1 VNREGPSDVTEPTGD
16 QFAAECGLIRP
27 LQLDLE
33 GLGMAGTQGRL
44 ISQPYVVI
52 GRNPAA
58 DLVLDHPKV
67 APRQLYL
74 QVLDGRVFAVDL
86 YGKAEHDQNDDPT
99 RSMFWID
106 AGQAVDAGPY
116 RVALRTHEQDHATS
130 PETPTSTPPTS
141 RSYPQAGLA
150 EGTLEFPD
158 PTIQPSIWRISR
170 ALVLI
175 GWSPLCRVRLT
186 GHGVSR
192 IHASLVRT
200 TSGIWLVDLLG
211 RGGTAVNGLSVRLA
225 RLNDGDDL
233 RIGSQRLRIR
243 LEPPNTLPVRRPAPA
258 VPMVVGDPGRDRDRA
273 ELARRDG
280 TDLEPLVREIGLMQQ
295 QMTEQFQQSMLMMF
309 RMFTDMHQDQM
320 SLIREEMDQL
330 HQLTREQQTL
340 QAALLGSTGTTHDR
354 PTLRL
359 VAAETTPTPT
369 PEDPGRSGTLAPP
382 PPQPAEPSPDP
393 RPRPRPTGT
402 ADPDQIHADLVNRL
416 AAIQEERQ
424 GRWQRLVESLTGRGS

>member
-1 VNREGPSDVTEPTGD
+1 VTEPTRD

-33 GLGMAGTQGRL
+33 GLGVAGAQGRL

-52 GRNPAA
+52 GRNPTA
-58 DLVLDHPKV
+58 DLVLNHPKV

-74 QVLDGRVFAVDL
+74 QVIDGRVFAVDL
-86 YGKAEHDQNDDPT
+86 YSKAEHDQNDDPT
-99 RSMFWID
+99 RSMCWID
-106 AGQAVDAGPY
+106 AGQAVDVGPY
-116 RVALRTHEQDHATS
+116 RTTPRTHDQDQATD
-130 PETPTSTPPTS
+130 PEALAPTPPTS
-141 RSYPQAGLA
+141 RAYPQAGLA

-158 PTIQPSIWRISR
+158 PTIQPSTWRISR

-233 RIGSQRLRIR
+233 RIGSQQLRIR

-258 VPMVVGDPGRDRDRA
+258 VPVVVGDPTRDRA

-280 TDLEPLVREIGLMQQ
+280 TNREPLVREIGLMQQ

-330 HQLTREQQTL
+330 HQLTREQQTI
-340 QAALLGSTGTTHDR
+340 QAALLGSTGTNHDR

-369 PEDPGRSGTLAPP
+369 PEDPDRSGTTVQ

-402 ADPDQIHADLVNRL
+402 ADPDQIHADLVTRL

-424 GRWQRLVESLTGRGS
+424 GRWQRLVESLTGRGG